1 MDDGDL
7 VPQLFDVRARVEDRG
22 NTPLT
27 GIPDFVP
34 IGGVDTQKVQLLILS
49 NTSRPL
55 VVDTSDPP
63 DGLCDDI
70 NPDLVPT
77 TKPQTDTDAQVV
89 NMVPISPGGAADF
102 SLDPSVPVSCAT
114 GSGSPPDPGTFCETT
129 VNMSKAQ
136 CAATGATAMQ

>member
-1 MDDGDL
+1 LIWILRCCEELIAGGTVAGSLIQSARTRDDGDL
-7 VPQLFDVRARVEDRG
+7 VTQLFDVRVLAEDNG

-34 IGGVDTQKVQLLILS
+34 IGGVDQGNVQLFILS

-70 NPDLVPT
+70 NPELVPT

-89 NMVPISPGGAADF
+89 NMLPISPHRGADF
-102 SLDPSVPVSCAT
+102 SPNPTPPV
-114 GSGSPPDPGTFCETT
+114 
-129 VNMSKAQ
+129 
-136 CAATGATAMQ
+136 